1 MAFNGIF
8 KRENAESNHL
18 HVKHPNGILG
28 KKKCKMDQNGRNRN
42 HSIEFPS
49 QFPTQFDLFIL
60 RTWRS

>member
-18 HVKHPNGILG
+18 HVKHPNGTLG